1 MQQRPLRQSQDRPFK
16 QVDVFTAT
24 PYRGN
29 PLAVVLDGSG
39 LSADEMQHFTTWT
52 NLSEC
57 TFLLPPT
64 PEGRAHGAD
73 YRVRIFCPGREL
85 PFAGHPT
92 LGSCHAWL
100 EAGGVPRGEHVVQ
113 ECGVGLVR
121 LRRDGAFTAGPP
133 QGESAPPRGAA
144 PRAAAE
150 PRIHTAGEN
159 PLGGQCLLA
168 FAAPP
173 LIKSGPLPEAEVALI
188 ARGLGVARSDITAHA
203 WCDNGPNWRGVMLRS
218 ADQVLALQ
226 PDATILAGLD
236 IGVVGPRGKSGVV
249 GARKADET
257 QFEVRAFFPGNNG
270 MTEDP
275 VTGSLNA
282 ALAQWLMGAG
292 LAPER
297 YVAAQGTAMA
307 REGRVHIERDADG
320 NTWVGGASVTCIAGT
335 VLI

>member
-1 MQQRPLRQSQDRPFK
+1 MKQRPFK

-29 PLAVVLDGSG
+29 PLAVVLDGEG
-39 LSADEMQHFTTWT
+39 LSAEAMQHFTNWT

-57 TFLLPPT
+57 TFMLPPT
-64 PEGRAHGAD
+64 PEGAAAGAD

-100 EAGGVPRGEHVVQ
+100 EAGGVPRGAQIVQ
-113 ECGVGLVR
+113 ECGVGMVAI
-121 LRRDGAFTAGPP
+121 RRDAD
-133 QGESAPPRGAA
+133 R
-144 PRAAAE
+144 
-150 PRIHTAGEN
+150 
-159 PLGGQCLLA
+159 LA

-173 LIKSGPLPEAEVALI
+173 LIKSGPLEEADVALI
-188 ARGLGVARSDITAHA
+188 ARGLGVVRSDIVAHS

-218 ADQVLALQ
+218 AEQVLSLKPNGAV
-226 PDATILAGLD
+226 LAGLD
-236 IGVVGPRGKSGVV
+236 IGVVGPRGKVGVV
-249 GARKADET
+249 GKPASGDT

-270 MTEDP
+270 MAEDP

-282 ALAQWLMGAG
+282 ALAQWLIGAG

-297 YVAAQGTAMA
+297 YVAAQGTVMQ

-320 NTWVGGASVTCIAGT
+320 TVWVGGASATCINGEVT
-335 VLI
+335 L